1 MDKRKISAIAIIN
14 ILTFL
19 ISFSYEMTFTV
30 MPFFLVNALGV
41 SMVVIGIIEGGYDLV
56 SNLVKIL
63 AGYWSDLFSKKKFLL
78 TGIFMSIAARFY
90 FIFGKKWDD
99 ILMGTILD
107 SVSDGTI
114 VPVSDTILSSEK
126 KKSLGK
132 TFGINRAIESIGGL
146 LGILT
151 AFFYTAYFLDI
162 PYQKYFYLSIV
173 PLLIAAIIVLFL
185 PEYKPSGKKYSI
197 PIISWEMFFPKYLYL
212 FFILSFANFGYS
224 FYILK
229 VYNQTS
235 SEYKTVGIY
244 VIFTL
249 IIAIASYLS
258 GKFYD
263 RLGEK
268 RFLYLTIFL
277 FFISHLFMIGLPVVG
292 FIIFAFADAF
302 LEIGIWATVG
312 KKVKFRKGF
321 VFGTYHFIVGF
332 SSLLAGVIAGY
343 LWDTINPETPFI
355 MGSIA
360 SVVAFILIRRFF

>member
-56 SNLVKIL
+56 SNLVKVL
-63 AGYWSDLFSKKKFLL
+63 AGYWSDLFSRKKFLIA
-78 TGIFMSIAARFY
+78 GIFMSIAARFY

-107 SVSDGTI
+107 AVSDGTV

-132 TFGINRAIESIGGL
+132 TFGINRAIESIGGF

-151 AFFYTAYFLDI
+151 AFVYTAYFLDI
-162 PYQKYFYLSIV
+162 PYQKYFYLSII

-185 PEYKPSGKKYSI
+185 PEYKPSGKKYRI

-258 GKFYD
+258 GRFYD

-277 FFISHLFMIGLPVVG
+277 FFISHLLMIGLPVVG

-321 VFGTYHFIVGF
+321 VFGTYHFIVGL
-332 SSLLAGVIAGY
+332 SSLFAGVVAGY
-343 LWDTINPETPFI
+343 LWDTIDPEAPFI

-360 SVVAFILIRRFF
+360 SIVAFILIRRFF